1 MGALNEREVGIVNNS
16 VSREQIARAKEIGI
30 EDYILSHESDNVKRV
45 GGAYYLRDHNSLEIS
60 NNLWNWHSHGIG
72 GKNVI
77 DYLIFVRG
85 YSFVDAVRK
94 LTGEEIAYT
103 LTVPQKA
110 RPPTPERISKPR
122 TPLKLP
128 RRNKDNLRA
137 IAYLRSRGID
147 KDLIQAC
154 IRQGNLYESAEWHN
168 AVFIGRDER
177 GKVRFAAIRGTT
189 GSFKRDAD
197 ESEKRFGFIILPVN
211 SSSRAVMVFEAPIDA
226 LSHQTLYPDFD
237 GYRLSLG
244 GTATVALTTFLEHHK
259 EITNVVV
266 ATDNDEAGEMSAAKI
281 REIPNIDVSRS
292 YPPNCCNDWNEGL
305 LAIQKAERTQ
315 NHTKS
320 AERS

>member
-1 MGALNEREVGIVNNS
+1 MNNG

-30 EDYILSHESDNVKRV
+30 EDYILSREPNNVKRV
-45 GGAYYLRDHNSLEIS
+45 GRAYYLRDHNSLEIS

-85 YSFVDAVRK
+85 YNFVDAVRE
-94 LTGEEIAYT
+94 LAGDEIAYT
-103 LTVPQKA
+103 RTVPQKA
-110 RPPTPERISKPR
+110 RPPTLERISKPR

-128 RRNKDNLRA
+128 RRNKDNLRV

-147 KDLIQAC
+147 KELIQAC

-168 AVFIGRDER
+168 AVFLGRDER

-189 GSFKRDAD
+189 GNFKRDAD
-197 ESEKRFGFIILPVN
+197 GSNKQFGFTIPPINPASQTVI
-211 SSSRAVMVFEAPIDA
+211 VFESAIDE
-226 LSHQTLYPDFD
+226 LSHQVLYPDFN

-244 GTATVALTTFLEHHK
+244 GTATVALTTFLEHHG
-259 EITNVVV
+259 EIKNVIV

-292 YPPNCCNDWNEGL
+292 YPPNGRKDWNEGL

-315 NHTKS
+315 NHTQS